1 MPIANKTYNPPGGYS
16 NPVDIAF
23 DGNSLTVGEDQAYK
37 SAPMMNLLSEYYQG
51 DAEMPE
57 ETWSH
62 YYISETVIRP
72 APINGRFALY
82 FESDNTIPAV
92 ASTPYTSPYTPTVY
106 FDIKEVY
113 DREDVHQETW
123 SYNKVNLGL
132 SFGGGN
138 IRRGETVLL
147 TNIPVFATAA
157 EAWAYINA
165 DREDTAI
172 LLLRGALNFKSNDY
186 NPEETK
192 TWTYSCYHSEVDLVR
207 GTTTPTTDIGYR
219 TLKFQ
224 SNTKPAFYLN
234 EGTFEMNLIARNVI
248 ASVYAPGPE
257 SVIDNMPESQ
267 WVENE
272 LAYTGPFYCPLSV
285 YIEAFDET
293 PGDGSYIYP
302 TQFQTNIDIYANR
315 EDAEEAIETGDN
327 SKAIRRGPSKE
338 YDVKIGDEE
347 EETEFGGGGFLSP
360 FFTILSGGKTDIHR
374 LADFLF
380 SDDQSIWEDIKKGLE
395 MYGSNPID
403 YIISLKAFPFN
414 VNRVVNE
421 STRSDIWFGSYQKH
435 FDTPFNEVINM
446 AHKYI
451 DAGSFF
457 MHPIQYCYL
466 DFEPY
471 TTLSAYFPYHGWE
484 QLDIKKYY
492 QKTVNV
498 RYYVDIL
505 TGQAII
511 VTVCDGVITDQ
522 FGPCEIGTELPLTGA
537 NFAQWAQGQ
546 VRLLTQSASS
556 LIGGISGGVTS
567 GNAAGFAASSLT
579 SLIPASQAL
588 HEAKQQGGPKNTMIT
603 KGNFGSNLGNYL
615 PGYVIFRFDIH
626 EMLEPDLLQP
636 LAGRPSYS
644 SGVIRNFSGFISGKV
659 VKMDTS
665 GMSDSEANRIKQMIM
680 NGIYV

>member
-1 MPIANKTYNPPGGYS
+1 MSIIASKTYQSTG
-16 NPVDIAF
+16 PVA
-23 DGNSLTVGEDQAYK
+23 
-37 SAPMMNLLSEYYQG
+37 
-51 DAEMPE
+51 
-57 ETWSH
+57 
-62 YYISETVIRP
+62 
-72 APINGRFALY
+72 
-82 FESDNTIPAV
+82 
-92 ASTPYTSPYTPTVY
+92 
-106 FDIKEVY
+106 
-113 DREDVHQETW
+113 
-123 SYNKVNLGL
+123 L
-132 SFGGGN
+132 SFEDDFMCGDDEFYKLTPLILATGSLFIQDGLVLTSYSVGQTLASLNPNSYGRVAMVYRSSNETRTICGSVDSTISFQNTFVPSDGSQDITYYNQSDIIYWAFGVNGGTL
-138 IRRGETVLL
+138 RFS
-147 TNIPVFATAA
+147 TNIPVFATVEAA
-157 EAWAYINA
+157 RAYLYA
-165 DREDTAI
+165 ESQETA
-172 LLLRGALNFKSNDY
+172 LLELANALNYKSTGY
-186 NPEETK
+186 EPEKTK
-192 TWTYSCYHSEVDLVR
+192 VWTYSSRHANVTLTR
-207 GTTTPTTDIGYR
+207 GNVQENSNIGYR

-224 SNTKPAFYLN
+224 SNTEPAFYIDSD
-234 EGTFEMNLIARNVI
+234 TFEVGLLAPDVI
-248 ASVYAPGPE
+248 ASVYVPGPE
-257 SVIDNMPESQ
+257 QVADNIPDDQ
-267 WVENE
+267 WTEGS
-272 LAYTGPFYCPLSV
+272 LAYSGPFYTSV
-285 YIEAFDET
+285 SKWIYLKDET
-293 PGDGSYIYP
+293 PPDGDYVYP
-302 TQFQTNIDIYANR
+302 IEYQTNIPVFASR
-315 EDAEEAIETGDN
+315 EDAEEAIATGDY
-327 SKAIRRGPSKE
+327 SKAGPAGVKE

-347 EETEFGGGGFLSP
+347 EETEFGGGGFMSP

-380 SDDQSIWEDIKKGLE
+380 TDDQSLWQDIKKGLE

-421 STRSDIWFGSYQKH
+421 STRYDIWFGSYQKH

-451 DAGSFF
+451 DAGSFY
-457 MHPIQYCYL
+457 MYPIQYCYL

-556 LIGGISGGVTS
+556 IVGGISGGVTS
-567 GNAAGFAASSLT
+567 GNVAGFAASSLT

-588 HEAKQQGGPKNTMIT
+588 QEARQQGGPKNTMIT

>member
-1 MPIANKTYNPPGGYS
+1 MATIVSKTWTNYDGYDMGFVLTDDLTCSSDESYKNTPIFSGLGYYY
-16 NPVDIAF
+16 PHAQAEGVTVDI
-23 DGNSLTVGEDQAYK
+23 
-37 SAPMMNLLSEYYQG
+37 MNLSL
-51 DAEMPE
+51 A
-57 ETWSH
+57 
-62 YYISETVIRP
+62 
-72 APINGRFALY
+72 
-82 FESDNTIPAV
+82 
-92 ASTPYTSPYTPTVY
+92 
-106 FDIKEVY
+106 
-113 DREDVHQETW
+113 
-123 SYNKVNLGL
+123 YNKVNGRAALWYYDGGPGML
-132 SFGGGN
+132 TSASDTVEFDYWEYWSNEEYPPDHITNQGSFAYIGIRGYGGMVS
-138 IRRGETVLL
+138 TS
-147 TNIPVFATAA
+147 TNIPVFSDETTANNYLNAPSQESALLILATA
-157 EAWAYINA
+157 
-165 DREDTAI
+165 
-172 LLLRGALNFKSNDY
+172 LNYKDNQY
-186 NPEETK
+186 EPEITK
-192 TWTYSCYHSEVDLVR
+192 VWTYSSRHANVTLTR
-207 GTTTPTTDIGYR
+207 GNVQENSNIGYR

-224 SNTKPAFYLN
+224 SNTEPAFYIDSD
-234 EGTFEMNLIARNVI
+234 TFEVVLIAPDVI
-248 ASVYAPGPE
+248 ASVYAAGPE
-257 SVIDNMPESQ
+257 QVADNIPDDNWTEGS
-267 WVENE
+267 
-272 LAYTGPFYCPLSV
+272 LAYTGPFYTSV
-285 YIEAFDET
+285 SKWIYLKDET
-293 PGDGSYIYP
+293 PSDGDYVYP
-302 TQFQTNIDIYANR
+302 IEYQTNIPVFANR
-315 EDAEEAIETGDN
+315 EDAEEAIRTGDY
-327 SKAIRRGPSKE
+327 SKAGPAGVKE

-347 EETEFGGGGFLSP
+347 EETEFGGGGFMSP

-380 SDDQSIWEDIKKGLE
+380 SDDQSVWEDIKKGLE

-414 VNRVVNE
+414 VDRVVNE
-421 STRSDIWFGSYQKH
+421 SARHDIYFGSYMKH
-435 FDTPFNEVINM
+435 FETPFNEVINM

-457 MHPIQYCYL
+457 MYPIQYCYL

-492 QKTVNV
+492 QKNVNV

-556 LIGGISGGVTS
+556 IVGGISGGVTS
-567 GNAAGFAASSLT
+567 GNVAGFAASSLT

-588 HEAKQQGGPKNTMIT
+588 QEARQQGGPKNTMIT

-644 SGVIRNFSGFISGKV
+644 SGVIRSFSGFISGKV

>member
-1 MPIANKTYNPPGGYS
+1 MFQFVDDFLNVVQISDNLYCDENELYKTLPLITGSEWKYNGTVSETAGECTNNSVTIDQFSVNGRAAFLQNDFGSQHVPVSLFYLRPAGTIYSKQTKPSEADVSGQTVPYLSLNYNPD
-16 NPVDIAF
+16 PV
-23 DGNSLTVGEDQAYK
+23 Y
-37 SAPMMNLLSEYYQG
+37 APEHRCVS
-51 DAEMPE
+51 
-57 ETWSH
+57 
-62 YYISETVIRP
+62 
-72 APINGRFALY
+72 
-82 FESDNTIPAV
+82 
-92 ASTPYTSPYTPTVY
+92 
-106 FDIKEVY
+106 
-113 DREDVHQETW
+113 
-123 SYNKVNLGL
+123 
-132 SFGGGN
+132 SF
-138 IRRGETVLL
+138 T
-147 TNIPVFATAA
+147 TNIPVFLYSDLEYFNLYLQGSDEQAMLAITHAVNYKKA
-157 EAWAYINA
+157 E
-165 DREDTAI
+165 
-172 LLLRGALNFKSNDY
+172 Y
-186 NPEETK
+186 NPKETK
-192 TWTYSCYHSEVDLVR
+192 MWTYSCRHANVTLTR
-207 GTTTPTTDIGYR
+207 GNIQENSSIGYR

-224 SNTKPAFYLN
+224 SNTEPAFYIDSD
-234 EGTFEMNLIARNVI
+234 TFEVVLIAREII
-248 ASVYAPGPE
+248 ASVYVQGPE
-257 SVIDNMPESQ
+257 QVADNIPDDNWTEGS
-267 WVENE
+267 
-272 LAYTGPFYCPLSV
+272 LAYTGPFYTSV
-285 YIEAFDET
+285 SKWIYLKDET
-293 PGDGSYIYP
+293 PPDGNYVYP
-302 TQFQTNIDIYANR
+302 IEYQTNIPVFANR
-315 EDAEEAIETGDN
+315 EDAEEAIRTGDY
-327 SKAIRRGPSKE
+327 SKAGPSGVKE

-347 EETEFGGGGFLSP
+347 EETEFGGGGFMSP

-380 SDDQSIWEDIKKGLE
+380 SNDQSVWEDIKKGLE

-414 VNRVVNE
+414 VDRVVNE
-421 STRSDIWFGSYQKH
+421 STRHDIYFGSYMKH
-435 FDTPFNEVINM
+435 FETPFNEVINM

-457 MHPIQYCYL
+457 MYPIQYCYL

-505 TGQAII
+505 AGQAII

-556 LIGGISGGVTS
+556 LVGGISGGVTS
-567 GNAAGFAASSLT
+567 GNVAGFAASSLT

-588 HEAKQQGGPKNTMIT
+588 HDARQQGGPKNTMIT

-626 EMLEPDLLQP
+626 EMLEPDLLQS

-644 SGVIRNFSGFISGKV
+644 SGVIRNFSGFVSGKV

>member
-1 MPIANKTYNPPGGYS
+1 MLVEFLEYLKNPRNIKIKSKKIANLNNRVEQIK
-16 NPVDIAF
+16 I
-23 DGNSLTVGEDQAYK
+23 
-37 SAPMMNLLSEYYQG
+37 
-51 DAEMPE
+51 DAKVRSRYMTLKEWLDDMVEKEME
-57 ETWSH
+57 EW
-62 YYISETVIRP
+62 
-72 APINGRFALY
+72 
-82 FESDNTIPAV
+82 
-92 ASTPYTSPYTPTVY
+92 
-106 FDIKEVY
+106 
-113 DREDVHQETW
+113 
-123 SYNKVNLGL
+123 
-132 SFGGGN
+132 
-138 IRRGETVLL
+138 
-147 TNIPVFATAA
+147 TAA
-157 EAWAYINA
+157 
-165 DREDTAI
+165 
-172 LLLRGALNFKSNDY
+172 
-186 NPEETK
+186 
-192 TWTYSCYHSEVDLVR
+192 
-207 GTTTPTTDIGYR
+207 
-219 TLKFQ
+219 
-224 SNTKPAFYLN
+224 
-234 EGTFEMNLIARNVI
+234 
-248 ASVYAPGPE
+248 
-257 SVIDNMPESQ
+257 
-267 WVENE
+267 
-272 LAYTGPFYCPLSV
+272 
-285 YIEAFDET
+285 
-293 PGDGSYIYP
+293 
-302 TQFQTNIDIYANR
+302 
-315 EDAEEAIETGDN
+315 AEEAIRTGDY
-327 SKAIRRGPSKE
+327 SKAGPAGVKE

-347 EETEFGGGGFLSP
+347 DETEFGGGGFLSP

-380 SDDQSIWEDIKKGLE
+380 SDDQSVWEDIKKGLE

-421 STRSDIWFGSYQKH
+421 STRYDVYFGSYKKH
-435 FDTPFNEVINM
+435 FETPFNEVINM

-451 DAGSFF
+451 DAGTFF
-457 MHPIQYCYL
+457 MYPIQYCYL
-466 DFEPY
+466 DF
-471 TTLSAYFPYHGWE
+471 E

-556 LIGGISGGVTS
+556 IVGGISGGVTS
-567 GNAAGFAASSLT
+567 GNVAGFAASSLT

-588 HEAKQQGGPKNTMIT
+588 HEARQQGGPKNTMIT

>member
-1 MPIANKTYNPPGGYS
+1 MAILASKTVLNVGLSFTDDLYCSDDELYKSVPMFIHDLMMVRQDGLTAHFVHEKDVSMQVYLNNGRAALTYDSNANSVYILKSGNLNS
-16 NPVDIAF
+16 AAF
-23 DGNSLTVGEDQAYK
+23 NMTLYDDEYTWGPYEDQ
-37 SAPMMNLLSEYYQG
+37 
-51 DAEMPE
+51 
-57 ETWSH
+57 
-62 YYISETVIRP
+62 
-72 APINGRFALY
+72 NGYPNFPN
-82 FESDNTIPAV
+82 FTPNFGTGV
-92 ASTPYTSPYTPTVY
+92 AST
-106 FDIKEVY
+106 
-113 DREDVHQETW
+113 
-123 SYNKVNLGL
+123 NL
-132 SFGGGN
+132 
-138 IRRGETVLL
+138 
-147 TNIPVFATAA
+147 PVFATEGEANLYLNA
-157 EAWAYINA
+157 ES
-165 DREDTAI
+165 EDQAHI
-172 LLLRGALNFKSNDY
+172 YLSAALNYKKSEY
-186 NPEETK
+186 NPETTK
-192 TWTYSCYHSEVDLVR
+192 VWTYSSRHANVTLTR
-207 GTTTPTTDIGYR
+207 GNVQENSNIGYR

-224 SNTKPAFYLN
+224 SNTEPAFYIDSD
-234 EGTFEMNLIARNVI
+234 TFEVVLIAPNVI
-248 ASVYAPGPE
+248 ASVYVPGPE
-257 SVIDNMPESQ
+257 QVADNIPESQ
-267 WVENE
+267 WTEE
-272 LAYTGPFYCPLSV
+272 ALAYTGPFYTSV
-285 YIEAFDET
+285 SKWIYLKDET
-293 PGDGSYIYP
+293 PADGDYVYP
-302 TQFQTNIDIYANR
+302 IEYQTNIPVFASR
-315 EDAEEAIETGDN
+315 EDAEEAIRTGDY
-327 SKAIRRGPSKE
+327 SKAGPAGVKE

-347 EETEFGGGGFLSP
+347 EETEFGGGGFMSP

-380 SDDQSIWEDIKKGLE
+380 SDDQSIWDDIKKGLE

-421 STRSDIWFGSYQKH
+421 SSRYDIWFGSYKKH

-457 MHPIQYCYL
+457 MYPIQYCYL

-492 QKTVNV
+492 QKNVNV

-505 TGQAII
+505 SGQAVI
-511 VTVCDGVITDQ
+511 VTVCDGKICDQ
-522 FGPCEIGTELPLTGA
+522 FGPCEVGTELPLTGA

-546 VRLLTQSASS
+546 VRLLTQAASN
-556 LIGGISGGVTS
+556 IVGGISGGVTS
-567 GNAAGFAASSLT
+567 GNVAGFAASSLT

-588 HEAKQQGGPKNTMIT
+588 QEARQQGGPKNTMIT

>member
-1 MPIANKTYNPPGGYS
+1 MALPFVIASKTINDS
-16 NPVDIAF
+16 LISDLAA
-23 DGNSLTVGEDQAYK
+23 SLTSALKCSDDETYK
-37 SAPMMNLLSEYYQG
+37 RTPLCTASLLTYLKNT
-51 DAEMPE
+51 AEKRL
-57 ETWSH
+57 SLVSFSFDVH
-62 YYISETVIRP
+62 
-72 APINGRFALY
+72 PINGRVAFVY
-82 FESDNTIPAV
+82 DSDNTSSII
-92 ASTPYTSPYTPTVY
+92 ASIFSDTATFEWTLYNEY
-106 FDIKEVY
+106 FD
-113 DREDVHQETW
+113 EDITYSNQGAW
-123 SYNKVNLGL
+123 PQALGYVENGSV
-132 SFGGGN
+132 SFSS
-138 IRRGETVLL
+138 
-147 TNIPVFATAA
+147 NIPIFSTVGEANLYLYAESEEQAHIYLAA
-157 EAWAYINA
+157 
-165 DREDTAI
+165 
-172 LLLRGALNFKSNDY
+172 ALNYEKSEY
-186 NPEETK
+186 SPETTK
-192 TWTYSCYHSEVDLVR
+192 VWTYSSRHANVTLTR
-207 GTTTPTTDIGYR
+207 GNVQENSSIGYR

-224 SNTKPAFYLN
+224 SNKEPAFYIDSD
-234 EGTFEMNLIARNVI
+234 TFEVVLIAPDVI
-248 ASVYAPGPE
+248 ASVYVPGPE
-257 SVIDNMPESQ
+257 QVADNIPDDNWTEG
-267 WVENE
+267 E
-272 LAYTGPFYCPLSV
+272 LVYTGPFYTSV
-285 YIEAFDET
+285 SKWIYLKDET
-293 PGDGSYIYP
+293 PSDGDYVYP
-302 TQFQTNIDIYANR
+302 IEYQTNIPVFANR
-315 EDAEEAIETGDN
+315 EDAEEAIRTGDY
-327 SKAIRRGPSKE
+327 SKAGPAGVKE

-347 EETEFGGGGFLSP
+347 EETEFGGGGFMSP
-360 FFTILSGGKTDIHR
+360 FFTILSGSKTDIHR

-380 SDDQSIWEDIKKGLE
+380 SNDQTVWDNIKKGLE

-457 MHPIQYCYL
+457 MYPIQYCYL

-556 LIGGISGGVTS
+556 LVGGISGGVTS
-567 GNAAGFAASSLT
+567 GNVAGFAASSLT

-588 HEAKQQGGPKNTMIT
+588 QEARQQGGPKNTMIT

-644 SGVIRNFSGFISGKV
+644 SGVIRSFSGFISGKV

>member
-1 MPIANKTYNPPGGYS
+1 MGEMYRGVDAYFNEVVIYDNQVCDENEFYKNIPLCVGRIEKRRGSVQDNLQIQNFESVTIRNFSQTGRCAILQQTYGDEHVPIEIFVLSQFPPNGAYFTGETEGTTPPGFTSSSLPALDINYNPD
-16 NPVDIAF
+16 PV
-23 DGNSLTVGEDQAYK
+23 VG
-37 SAPMMNLLSEYYQG
+37 P
-51 DAEMPE
+51 
-57 ETWSH
+57 
-62 YYISETVIRP
+62 
-72 APINGRFALY
+72 LY
-82 FESDNTIPAV
+82 RA
-92 ASTPYTSPYTPTVY
+92 AS
-106 FDIKEVY
+106 
-113 DREDVHQETW
+113 
-123 SYNKVNLGL
+123 
-132 SFGGGN
+132 SFS
-138 IRRGETVLL
+138 TD
-147 TNIPVFATAA
+147 IPVFLAA
-157 EAWAYINA
+157 DYSWYNLYLTGSDEQAML
-165 DREDTAI
+165 AI
-172 LLLRGALNFKSNDY
+172 SHAVNYKKAEY
-186 NPEETK
+186 EPEETK
-192 TWTYSCYHSEVDLVR
+192 TWTYSCFHSEVDLIR
-207 GTTTPTTDIGYR
+207 GTTTPTSDIGYR

-224 SNTKPAFYLN
+224 SNTKPAFYLT
-234 EGTFEMNLIARNVI
+234 EGSFEMNLIAEDIV
-248 ASVYAPGPE
+248 ASAYVPGPE
-257 SVIDNMPESQ
+257 SVIDNLPESQ
-267 WVENE
+267 WTENA
-272 LAYTGPFYCPLSV
+272 LAYNGPFYCPLSI

-293 PGDGSYIYP
+293 PGAGSYIYP
-302 TQFQTNIDIYANR
+302 TQFQTNIDIYSNR
-315 EDAEEAIETGDN
+315 EEAEEAIITGDN

-347 EETEFGGGGFLSP
+347 EETEFGGGGFMSP

-380 SDDQSIWEDIKKGLE
+380 SDDQSVWENIKKGLE

-403 YIISLKAFPFN
+403 YIISLKAFPFS
-414 VNRVVNE
+414 VDRVVNE
-421 STRSDIWFGSYQKH
+421 SPRHDIWFGSYQKH

-457 MHPIQYCYL
+457 MYPIQYCYL

-492 QKTVNV
+492 QKNVNV

-556 LIGGISGGVTS
+556 IVGGISGGVTS
-567 GNAAGFAASSLT
+567 GNTAGFAASSLT

-588 HEAKQQGGPKNTMIT
+588 QEARQQGGPKNTMIT

-665 GMSDSEANRIKQMIM
+665 GMSDSEANRIKQMII